1 MDKKAGDTM
10 NIVEENKKQ
19 IHNMHTN
26 FKNLRTEQGLTI
38 AQLSEQTQIA
48 EKDLLATES
57 GQDFEISILIRLCR
71 FYKIKPR
78 QIFAPP
84 PVKKDT

>member
-1 MDKKAGDTM
+1 
-10 NIVEENKKQ
+10 
-19 IHNMHTN
+19 MHTN
-26 FKNLRTEQGLTI
+26 FKNLRTQQGLNI

-48 EKDLLATES
+48 EEDLLATEN

-71 FYKIKPR
+71 FYEIKPR
-78 QIFAPP
+78 SIFAPL